1 MKKIIYCGQF
11 TDASGY
17 ASAARKYLR
26 LLDKYLD
33 NSKYELKVY
42 NSSYEGKVNCSNTDL
57 QLINKYLLDNK
68 DVENYISNKDYIAIF
83 HLLPWDAFL
92 KQEEQYKNKIIFS
105 SAKKT
110 INISYWETD
119 RIPKSWREIFEQNY
133 DELILACEWNKEIY
147 SKDCKQ
153 PISIIPVPIYSRNI
167 EKKQNDI
174 FTIFSL
180 SQWIPRKGFDILIKA
195 FYQEFYYNDDVKLFI
210 KTYRGEASGA
220 NSETEKNT
228 IFQQA
233 LNLKNSVVDYD
244 NVPKCKLEIKTG
256 LVSDQELNSYYS
268 SADVFCLVS
277 RGEGFSIPLAEAVMN
292 SIPTISPDIGGHIDF
307 LDKQNNFFVDS
318 EYVPIDEISKGYFY
332 SSLEM
337 NQIESKIISLKK
349 QLRKSY
355 DLWKQDKN
363 KLSEMGEKSKKYA
376 LEYFDEKQIFNNFL
390 NILKDK

>member
-42 NSSYEGKVNCSNTDL
+42 NSSYEEKINCSDNDL
-57 QLINKYLLDNK
+57 QLINKYLLNNK
-68 DVENYISNKDYIAIF
+68 DVEKYISKKDYTAIF
-83 HLLPWDAFL
+83 HLLPWDGFIEI
-92 KQEEQYKNKIIFS
+92 KDKYKNKTIFYN
-105 SAKKT
+105 AKKT
-110 INISYWETD
+110 INMSYWETD
-119 RIPKSWREIFEQNY
+119 RIPKAWREIFENNY
-133 DELILACEWNKEIY
+133 DEIILACEWNREIY

-153 PISIIPVPIYSRNI
+153 AINIIPVPIYSRNI

-210 KTYRGEASGA
+210 KTYRNEASGA
-220 NSETEKNT
+220 NIETEKNI

-233 LNLKNSVVDYD
+233 LNLKNCVVDYD
-244 NVPKCKLEIKTG
+244 NIPKCKLEIKTG
-256 LVSDQELNSYYS
+256 LVSEQELNSYYS
-268 SADVFCLVS
+268 RADVFSLVS

-292 SIPTISPDIGGHIDF
+292 SIPTISPDMGGHIDF

-318 EYVPIDEISKGYFY
+318 EYVPIDDVSRGNFY
-332 SSLEM
+332 SCLEM
-337 NQIESKIISLKK
+337 NLIEPKIFS
-349 QLRKSY
+349 LRKKLRQAY
-355 DLWKQDKN
+355 NIWKTDKN
-363 KLSEMGEKSKKYA
+363 KLLSMGQNSKNFA
-376 LEYFDEKQIFNNFL
+376 LQYFDER
-390 NILKDK
+390 NIYKKLIENL